1 MKKIAF
7 YVESMILGGA
17 EKVLLD
23 IVNHL
28 DPSIFDITI
37 ISIYKKSV
45 YPSVDTYDFESKVNN
60 NVRII
65 TLIDNSH
72 RLSSDIYNHLYA
84 RVNKSAIYKALVREK
99 YDIEVAFYEGLPTEF
114 VANSTNKKSI
124 KYAWLHTNNDRLYEN
139 KSSQYIDRIYNIY
152 KKYDCVIGVS
162 DNTRESFLR
171 YFPDIPNMTIYNG
184 VNLSEIRNKSKENCD
199 LNKTGK
205 ISFIT
210 VGRIVPVKGY
220 DRLLEA
226 CKRLVQ
232 DGYQFTLFIIGDG
245 SDKRI
250 LENYIHENDLNDSV
264 FLLGEQKNPYKF
276 FTLCNAYVCSS
287 LTEGFGLAIVEA
299 MSCGLPVLT
308 TDFSG
313 IREIVGK
320 SNNTWNICENST
332 EGLYTVL
339 KEALNNPKKI
349 ESLISVSL
357 TQSKRFDI
365 SNQIQAI
372 QNLFLNGVSL

>member
-124 KYAWLHTNNDRLYEN
+124 NKIKY
-139 KSSQYIDRIYNIY
+139 
-152 KKYDCVIGVS
+152 
-162 DNTRESFLR
+162 
-171 YFPDIPNMTIYNG
+171 
-184 VNLSEIRNKSKENCD
+184 
-199 LNKTGK
+199 
-205 ISFIT
+205 
-210 VGRIVPVKGY
+210 
-220 DRLLEA
+220 
-226 CKRLVQ
+226 
-232 DGYQFTLFIIGDG
+232 
-245 SDKRI
+245 
-250 LENYIHENDLNDSV
+250 
-264 FLLGEQKNPYKF
+264 
-276 FTLCNAYVCSS
+276 
-287 LTEGFGLAIVEA
+287 
-299 MSCGLPVLT
+299 
-308 TDFSG
+308 
-313 IREIVGK
+313 
-320 SNNTWNICENST
+320 
-332 EGLYTVL
+332 
-339 KEALNNPKKI
+339 
-349 ESLISVSL
+349 
-357 TQSKRFDI
+357 
-365 SNQIQAI
+365 
-372 QNLFLNGVSL
+372 